1 MLRLSRQLDYGKPAP
16 PFELPD
22 VEGRLR
28 TLGNFAES
36 PALLV
41 AFICNHCP
49 FVLHVLDEFIAFARE
64 YQPKGLQV
72 VAISSNWPDDFP
84 EDDYPHMQKLAA
96 EKDFPFPYLHDETQD
111 VALAYNA
118 ICTPD
123 FFLYDQ
129 ERLLYYA
136 GQFDASRP
144 KINRPPVPGL
154 PPLRTDLPVTGEDMR
169 RAWMRCWQEMPHRN
183 RNIRAP
189 VAASSGDRG
198 RTRRG
203 DELAGLKATNKGE
216 RRCAPLSFFDDPA
229 ST

>member
-16 PFELPD
+16 DFRLPD
-22 VEGRLR
+22 VEGHLR
-28 TLGNFAES
+28 SLGDYAES

-49 FVLHVLDEFIAFARE
+49 FVLHVLDEFIEFARE

-84 EDDYPHMQKLAA
+84 EDDYSHMQKLAA
-96 EKDFPFPYLHDETQD
+96 EKQFPFPYLHDETQD

-123 FFLYDQ
+123 FFLYDGQ
-129 ERLLYYA
+129 RRLTYA

-154 PPLRTDLPVTGEDMR
+154 PPLRHDLPVTGEDL
-169 RAWMRCWQEMPHRN
+169 
-183 RNIRAP
+183 
-189 VAASSGDRG
+189 RG
-198 RTRRG
+198 AV
-203 DELAGLKATNKGE
+203 DALLAGLP
-216 RRCAPLSFFDDPA
+216 APQPQHPSAGCSIKWRPGKDPSWA
-229 ST
+229 

>member
-1 MLRLSRQLDYGKPAP
+1 MLRLSRQLDYGKPAAD
-16 PFELPD
+16 FALPD
-22 VEGRLR
+22 TAGQVR
-28 TLGNFAES
+28 TLGEFAES

-49 FVLHVLDEFIAFARE
+49 FVLHLIDEFVSFARE
-64 YQPKGLQV
+64 YQPRGLQV

-84 EDDYPHMQKLAA
+84 EDDYAHMQAFARDQAL
-96 EKDFPFPYLHDETQD
+96 PFPYLHDESQD

-129 ERLLYYA
+129 DRRLYYA

-154 PPLRTDLPVTGEDMR
+154 PPLRTDLPVTGEDLR
-169 RAWMRCWQEMPHRN
+169 RAVD
-183 RNIRAP
+183 A
-189 VAASSGDRG
+189 V
-198 RTRRG
+198 
-203 DELAGLKATNKGE
+203 LAGQP
-216 RRCAPLSFFDDPA
+216 APQPQSPSAGCSIKWRPGKDP
-229 ST
+229 SWG